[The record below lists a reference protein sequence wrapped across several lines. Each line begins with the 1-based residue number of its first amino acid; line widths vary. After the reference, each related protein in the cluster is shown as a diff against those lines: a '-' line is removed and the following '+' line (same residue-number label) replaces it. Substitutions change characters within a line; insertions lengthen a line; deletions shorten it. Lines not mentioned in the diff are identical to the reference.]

1 MNPALGVY
9 GRMPRRSLVLALS
22 LAACSPSGGSDTD
35 DTDAGT
41 LGSSAADST
50 GPATDPTT
58 TASTGTSV
66 DTSTDSA
73 PTTTGDSDTG
83 EAIDYNAPG
92 PHIVANTRFM
102 LSAGERSLQVEVW
115 YPADATAAAAAAKGH
130 PIAEFVPE
138 GADRIAF
145 EGLLAKLSPAGQI
158 GTRLQTSSALDGALA
173 AGGPFPL
180 LVFSHCHSCTRF
192 SAFTVAEH
200 LASHGFIVAAPDH
213 TGNTLFNELAGD
225 TAAIGEDFLKV
236 RRADL
241 GAVLDAMLDPLGP
254 AIPAS
259 LRGQSDP
266 TRVGALGHSFGA
278 ASVGRLAQEDPR
290 VRAAMPIAAPIENP
304 FFPGNK
310 VADIHVPLLAILAEE
325 DNSIGALGNT
335 LIESNFKS
343 ANPPIRLLRLRDAGH
358 WNFTDICGLTDG
370 FSPGCGEGVRQ
381 TVPGEAFTYLDIAV
395 GRGIARA
402 YAVAFFD
409 RYLRDGQSAA
419 AYLDAPD
426 PADVVTVE
434 VRE

>member
-1 MNPALGVY
+1 ML
-9 GRMPRRSLVLALS
+9 RRSLVLALS
-22 LAACSPSGGSDTD
+22 LAACSPSGGSDTGATD
-35 DTDAGT
+35 ATDATDAGT
-41 LGSSAADST
+41 VGSSAADTT
-50 GPATDPTT
+50 GPATGPTT
-58 TASTGTSV
+58 TASTGTG
-66 DTSTDSA
+66 TSIDSGTDSA
-73 PTTTGDSDTG
+73 PTTTDTG

-115 YPADATAAAAAAKGH
+115 YPADATAAPAAAQGH

-138 GADRIAF
+138 GADRVAF

-158 GTRLQTSSALDGALA
+158 GTRLQTSSALDGPLA

-192 SAFTVAEH
+192 SAFSVAEH

-225 TAAIGEDFLKV
+225 TAAIGEDFLKI

-266 TRVGALGHSFGA
+266 ARVGALGHSYGA

-310 VADIHVPLLAILAEE
+310 LADIHVPLLAILAEE
-325 DNSIGALGNT
+325 DNSIGALGNG
-335 LIESNFKS
+335 LIESNFQS

-409 RYLRDGQSAA
+409 RYLRDTLDAA
-419 AYLDAPD
+419 TYLDAAD
-426 PADVVTVE
+426 PVDIVSVE
-434 VRE
+434 IRE